1 MDVLREAGKGSFRG
15 TDRAE
20 VLDSEINREVKKLAV
35 AVEEEAK
42 EIVSEVKQT
51 TLAAAEIVTLV
62 LVVVFIGGAMGA
74 LLLMVAII

>member
-1 MDVLREAGKGSFRG
+1 MREAGKGSFRE

-20 VLDSEINREVKKLAV
+20 VLDSEINREVKKLAG

-42 EIVSEVKQT
+42 ETVSEVKQT
-51 TLAAAEIVTLV
+51 TLAAAEIVTLL